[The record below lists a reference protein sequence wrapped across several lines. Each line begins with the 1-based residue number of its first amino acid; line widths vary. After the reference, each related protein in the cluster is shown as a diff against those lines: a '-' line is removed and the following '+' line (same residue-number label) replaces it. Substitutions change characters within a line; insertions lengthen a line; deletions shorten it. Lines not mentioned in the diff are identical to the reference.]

1 MKPAKK
7 ALKLLIEA
15 LPKQVRFKVIR
26 RLVKLDEKTIPK
38 NLMIKIAETQEEF
51 QQAYHILYDAYV
63 ECGYQK
69 KNSNELRIIKYF
81 ALPTTTTIIA
91 KIDDKVIGT
100 MSLIRR
106 GPMGIPLEK
115 EFDIAN
121 IIGQGKSIVEISSL
135 AIAKESRHQ
144 KGPIFLPLCFYIYNY
159 IVNFMQSDYATIAV
173 NPNVSDF
180 YEGLLAFSLLEKRAV
195 PKYDFANGAP
205 AVGLI
210 RKCSSWSDD
219 MYTLFRDTPY
229 HRNLHQLGSETNK
242 EYYQWPDRTYAK
254 AMDPKLTPALL
265 NYFFNRL
272 SNIFDDMTENE
283 KLTLQ
288 SYYSS
293 PEYKDIIPKNKIK
306 EARSSNRF
314 IVNTYA
320 IFKSSKIL
328 KVIETSI
335 NGLKITGLPDEDHFR
350 LTVRIAEAKYA
361 QLLVTKVWE
370 DLKSQTCG
378 LKIEKSDFN
387 WSEYIQ
393 YLNSDLVKN

>member
-7 ALKLLIEA
+7 ALKAIIEA
-15 LPKQVRFKVIR
+15 LPKQLRFIVLR

-38 NLMIKIAETQEEF
+38 NLIIKIAETKEEF
-51 QQAYHILYDAYV
+51 QQAYHILHDAYV

-81 ALPTTTTIIA
+81 ALPTTTTIVA
-91 KIDDKVIGT
+91 KINEKVIGT

-106 GPMGIPLEK
+106 GPIGIPLEK
-115 EFDIAN
+115 EFDITKLVE
-121 IIGQGKSIVEISSL
+121 QGKSIVEISSL
-135 AIAKESRHQ
+135 AIAKDSRNQ

-159 IVNFMQSDYATIAV
+159 IVNYMQSDYATIAV

-180 YEGLLAFSLLEKRAV
+180 YEGLLAFSLLEKRSV
-195 PKYDFANGAP
+195 EKYDFANGAP

-210 RKCSSWSDD
+210 RKCSNWSDD
-219 MYTLFRDTPY
+219 MHTLFKNAPY
-229 HRNLHQLGSETNK
+229 NRNLHLLGNLTK
-242 EYYQWPDRTYAK
+242 KDYYQWPDRTFAK
-254 AMDPKLTPALL
+254 AMDPKLTPELL
-265 NYFFNRL
+265 NYFFNHL
-272 SNIFDDMTENE
+272 SQIFDDMTENE

-293 PEYKDIIPKNKIK
+293 PEYKDIIPKNKLK
-306 EARSSNRF
+306 QARSSNRF

-335 NGLKITGLPDEDHFR
+335 NGLKITGLPDEDQFK

-361 QLLVTKVWE
+361 QLTVTKVWE
-370 DLKSQTCG
+370 DFKSQTCG

-387 WSEYIQ
+387 WSEYIH
-393 YLNSDLVKN
+393 YLNGDLVKN